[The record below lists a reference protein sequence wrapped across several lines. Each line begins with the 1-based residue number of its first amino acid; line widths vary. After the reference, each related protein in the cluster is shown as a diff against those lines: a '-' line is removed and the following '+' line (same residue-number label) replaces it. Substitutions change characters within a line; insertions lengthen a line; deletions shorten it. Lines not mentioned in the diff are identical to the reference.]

1 MRTDYRTLESNVIF
15 FEVIG
20 KLGMKE
26 FYPSSFFLF
35 LFFPHFFSI
44 ELLAFSFDEAEGRW
58 WGAP

>member
-1 MRTDYRTLESNVIF
+1 MIF
-15 FEVIG
+15 FEVTG

-26 FYPSSFFLF
+26 LYPSPFFLF
-35 LFFPHFFSI
+35 SIFFSI